1 MENVKMIA
9 PQAGN
14 IYRYLNFH
22 EIAAYQAI
30 AKKVADKVIPIV
42 GVIVSV

>member
-1 MENVKMIA
+1 MIA